1 MSARLRCKVLDSLA
15 AYVPGALV
23 LDVCAGSGAQGI
35 EALSMGADRVVFVDL
50 SPAALN
56 LVKSNVD
63 LCSPEPLDCVQL
75 RRLSADRYLEDLAL
89 GLYAEDEHDL
99 ILFVSPPYGSSQEI
113 CEAACRA
120 FPAIALP
127 RSSATFLVLQHP
139 PRLDFSL
146 QDPAASEAIERR
158 TYLAGDSQAT
168 IFRLEPGVDPA
179 EHPADAGEED
189 DGLQVES

>member
-1 MSARLRCKVLDSLA
+1 VLDSLA

-35 EALSMGADRVVFVDL
+35 ETLSLGADHVVFVDL
-50 SPAALN
+50 SPAALK
-56 LVKSNVD
+56 LARENVE
-63 LCSPEPLDCVQL
+63 LCSREGLDRTEL
-75 RRLSADRYLEDLAL
+75 KRMAADRYLEDLAL
-89 GLYAEDEHDL
+89 GAHVEDERDL
-99 ILFVSPPYGSSQEI
+99 ILFVSPPYESSREI

-127 RSSATFLVLQHP
+127 RASATFLVLQHP
-139 PRLDFSL
+139 PRLQFEL
-146 QDPAASEAIERR
+146 PDPTAAATIERR

-168 IFRLEPGVDPA
+168 IFRMEPGSEPE
-179 EHPADAGEED
+179 EHRGAGEEE